1 MAKKLTIMSTKGGV
15 GKTTLAANLGAALAD
30 LGQRVLL
37 IDTDKQQSLSKYYP
51 LVEQAPNGLKEMIQW
66 GYADDCISTTNIEHL
81 DIIVNNDPDEHLK
94 AWIAESPSNHIHYLA
109 SALEG
114 LDNLYD
120 VIIIDTIGTGNL
132 GGLQEMAIRASD
144 HCISPLSPDWLAAK
158 ELPNTIALLGK
169 LEPPKGLVIGR
180 PIPPLTVIIW
190 GKQRNADNQK
200 VVDNVS
206 NDEGSLF
213 QSYFRQANSKFSV
226 LKTVVPYNASY
237 NKATGVKVPIHR
249 YEPKRPGPTMS
260 GAETMLSLACELFSH
275 LVDAKFKE
283 IKNS

>member
-51 LVEQAPNGLKEMIQW
+51 LVEEAPNGLKEMIQL
-66 GYADDCISTTNIEHL
+66 GFADNCISTTNIDGL
-81 DIIVNNDPDEHLK
+81 DIILNNDPDEHLK
-94 AWIAESPSNHIHYLA
+94 AWIAESPSNHIHYLG
-109 SALEG
+109 SALED
-114 LDNLYD
+114 LDTLYD
-120 VIIIDTIGTGNL
+120 VILIDTVGSKNL
-132 GGLQEMAIRASD
+132 GDLQEMAIRASD

-180 PIPPLTVIIW
+180 PIPPLTVIVW
-190 GKQRNADNQK
+190 GKQRTVDNQK

-206 NDEGSLF
+206 DDGPLF
-213 QSYFRQANSKFSV
+213 QSYFRQANGKFSV
-226 LKTVVPYNASY
+226 LKTIVPHNAAY
-237 NKATGVKVPIHR
+237 NKAVGVKLPIHR
-249 YEPKRPGPTMS
+249 YEPKRPGPTLS
-260 GAETMLSLACELFSH
+260 GAETMLSLAYELFSH
-275 LVDAKFKE
+275 LDGVKFKE
-283 IKNS
+283 IK

>member
-15 GKTTLAANLGAALAD
+15 GKTTLAANLSAALAD

-51 LVEQAPNGLKEMIQW
+51 LVEVAPNGLKEMIQL
-66 GYADDCISTTNIEHL
+66 GFADDCISTTNIEGL
-81 DIIVNNDPDEHLK
+81 DIILNNDPDEHLK
-94 AWIAESPSNHIHYLA
+94 AWIAESPSIHIHYLA

-120 VIIIDTIGTGNL
+120 VIIIDTVGSKGL
-132 GGLQEMAIRASD
+132 GELQEMAIRASD

-158 ELPNTIALLGK
+158 ELPNTITLLSK
-169 LEPPKGLVIGR
+169 LEPPKGMVIGR

-190 GKQRNADNQK
+190 GKQRTTDNQT

-206 NDEGSLF
+206 NDDGPLF
-213 QSYFRQANSKFSV
+213 QNYFRQANGKFAV

-237 NKATGVKVPIHR
+237 NKATGAKTPIHR
-249 YEPKRPGPTMS
+249 YEPKRPGPMMS
-260 GAETMLSLACELFSH
+260 GAETMLSLSYELFSH
-275 LVDAKFKE
+275 LDGAKFKV
-283 IKNS
+283 INHG